1 MYLADQ
7 LNNNATV
14 KASGLSGRGYVAEVA
29 RILRGADILKEDA
42 RLNAEGIRQ
51 LDEAKIA
58 MKEAKDLFKQGKMK
72 EARKKEKEAKNLQK
86 EGIEFFDRDID
97 ENKEEYD
104 LFVEITKNDMVPSL
118 LIIEGD
124 GDNYKS
130 FLYAPETNYDEL
142 TEAVQIIDIHR
153 KKMGII

>member
-1 MYLADQ
+1 MKN
-7 LNNNATV
+7 LNVIVYTMQGCPFCV
-14 KASGLSGRGYVAEVA
+14 EF
-29 RILRGADILKEDA
+29 KE
-42 RLNAEGIRQ
+42 L
-51 LDEAKIA
+51 
-58 MKEAKDLFKQGKMK
+58 
-72 EARKKEKEAKNLQK
+72 LQK

-124 GDNYKS
+124 GDDHES
-130 FLYAPETNYDEL
+130 FLYVPETNYDEL
-142 TEAVQIIDIHR
+142 SEAVQIIDIHR